1 MQGWTARVLAIWY
14 DILGS
19 NGCFQ
24 GVTSTVKDRRE
35 TYDSVIEQLTP
46 VQFLD
51 FVECV
56 RQRAFTY
63 KAWTGHEQSDKE
75 FVSMCRYLQEAEAFM
90 TVRYAVQHG
99 DIGLIRRLVDSLC
112 VWFYGAE
119 QSNYGYE
126 MLYLR
131 WLLTD
136 GVATA
141 ELQQSILASSLVNL
155 AGRPNTFKAID
166 LALEHVNCC
175 YAIDLKM
182 HKNSTHDVD
191 KTFGRLA
198 LASSYIT
205 HLRAA
210 VETYFGENTNS
221 KHSEKSAVKDIFSLA
236 YHLWNEGCTQACP
249 VRSAS
254 SVQFESPDI
263 LLEGIE
269 LLEEKV
275 KLFNTQN
282 VVTGNRIASILAD
295 EELEDTADSGLSS
308 AITDYVDATDDTFYI
323 EIDPILNTGPDG
335 D

>member
-1 MQGWTARVLAIWY
+1 M
-14 DILGS
+14 
-19 NGCFQ
+19 
-24 GVTSTVKDRRE
+24 
-35 TYDSVIEQLTP
+35 IEQLTP

-56 RQRAFTY
+56 HQQAFTY

-75 FVSMCRYLQEAEAFM
+75 FVSMCQYLQEVEAFM
-90 TVRYAVQHG
+90 TVCYAVQHG
-99 DIGLIRRLVDSLC
+99 DISLICQLVDSLC

-119 QSNYGYE
+119 QSNYRYE
-126 MLYLR
+126 MLYLQ

-155 AGRPNTFKAID
+155 AGQPNTFKAID

-182 HKNSTHDVD
+182 HKNSTHDVN
-191 KTFGRLA
+191 KTFGHLA

-205 HLRAA
+205 HLCAA
-210 VETYFGENTNS
+210 VETYFGEKTNS

-275 KLFNTQN
+275 ELFNTQN

-308 AITDYVDATDDTFYI
+308 AITDYVDATDDTLYI